1 MDAVFDSL
9 AQGFPLL
16 LLYLAAVA
24 GIFVAALL
32 LYVWLT
38 PHKEFTLVSEGNMAA
53 AIHLSALILALSLP
67 LAACLIH
74 KISIADV
81 AIWGGVSVL
90 LQLFLF
96 RMTDL
101 IFRGIP
107 DLIERDVVG
116 PAMVL
121 GAFKLAGSI
130 VLAFAIAG

>member
-1 MDAVFDSL
+1 MDAVFDGL

-24 GIFVAALL
+24 GIFVVALV
-32 LYVWLT
+32 LYVKLT
-38 PHKEFTLVSEGNMAA
+38 PHREFELVGQGNMAA
-53 AIHLSALILALSLP
+53 AVHLSSLIIALSLP

-74 KISIADV
+74 KISLEDV
-81 AIWGGVSVL
+81 AVWGTVSVF

-96 RMTDL
+96 RITDM

-107 DLIERDVVG
+107 ELIERDVVA
-116 PAMVL
+116 PALVL
-121 GAFKLAGSI
+121 GAFKIAGSI